1 MARPRCSSYV
11 MTCFFFFFLMIRRPP
26 RSTLFPYTTLFRSL
40 VGSRAAPSWATAGGV
55 KPGWMSWHEV
65 RALAARG
72 FEIGSPTLTH
82 VDLSRA
88 PADAATRGILGS
100 QSRLEREMGASVRD
114 FPYPFRQTH

>member
-1 MARPRCSSYV
+1 MHAVAAAELTLRRLRA
-11 MTCFFFFFLMIRRPP
+11 CFFVA
-26 RSTLFPYTTLFRSL
+26 TEL

-72 FEIGSPTLTH
+72 FEIGSHTMTH

-88 PADAATRGILGS
+88 PADAATREILGS
-100 QSRLEREMGASVRD
+100 KRRLEREVGASVRHFGYAFGQAD
-114 FPYPFRQTH
+114 EVRRADPAA